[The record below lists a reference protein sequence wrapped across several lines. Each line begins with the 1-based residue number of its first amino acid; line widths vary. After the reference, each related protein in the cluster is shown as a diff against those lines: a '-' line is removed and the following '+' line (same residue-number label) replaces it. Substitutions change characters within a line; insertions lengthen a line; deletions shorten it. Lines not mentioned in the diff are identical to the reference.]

1 MVAVIKELGH
11 NVEHRLC
18 VKHLYGDWRKKYLRA
33 HMREL
38 MWMTARATT
47 VVDWGKVM
55 NQIKVYDANAWK
67 DLDKINPVIFWM

>member
-1 MVAVIKELGH
+1 
-11 NVEHRLC
+11 
-18 VKHLYGDWRKKYLRA
+18 
-33 HMREL
+33 MREL

-47 VVDWGKVM
+47 VLDWGKAM

>member
-1 MVAVIKELGH
+1 
-11 NVEHRLC
+11 
-18 VKHLYGDWRKKYLRA
+18 
-33 HMREL
+33 MREL

-47 VVDWGKVM
+47 VLDWGKVM

>member
-1 MVAVIKELGH
+1 MLNIG
-11 NVEHRLC
+11 C
-18 VKHLYGDWRKKYLRA
+18 VKHLYGNWRKKYLRA

-47 VVDWGKVM
+47 VLDWGKAM